1 MPRPGPRRPVLMLRI
16 GEEDLAELER
26 LAERDRVN
34 RSEIVRRL
42 VKYGMERMPTGWQPE
57 ETTPTA

>member
-42 VKYGMERMPTGWQPE
+42 VKYGMERMPAGWRPE
-57 ETTPTA
+57 ETTSTA